1 MRKLQSDSLAIM
13 QRSLVPAATTR
24 LTGRRID
31 GAPVYEYVRTPSA
44 PPLSVQRFSTDQLP
58 VAGNNGDHAH
68 AHDFLVLAYFE
79 RGAGSFRLEN
89 REWPMRAGE
98 ALTV

>member
-1 MRKLQSDSLAIM
+1 LAIM
-13 QRSLVPAATTR
+13 QRSLVPAPNIR

-31 GAPVYEYVRTPSA
+31 GAPVYEYVRTPGT

-58 VAGNNGDHAH
+58 VAGQSGDHAH

-79 RGAGSFRLEN
+79 RCAASR
-89 REWPMRAGE
+89 
-98 ALTV
+98 